1 MSEFS
6 YTILGSSAGVPQIN
20 RGSSG
25 YVIRTGESL
34 ALIDCG
40 GSVCQNFLRAGFD
53 PTKLDRIFITHTH
66 PDHVVELPLLVQSLY
81 LSSRKSPVDLY
92 LPEEFVDSFEQML
105 QAMYIFRSRFKFELR
120 IVGYDDQFTF
130 EGPFSLKAIAN
141 SHLRKYAPFV
151 SQAGSPS
158 RLQCFSYDINI
169 NGKSLFHSGDVG
181 GFEDVEPY
189 LQGHDYAVLE
199 AAHLDVDRLLHF
211 AQASRVGQYVITHL
225 QSDEQGLEIARRA
238 RIAEIANLVVASD
251 GWRVEL

>member
-1 MSEFS
+1 MSECS
-6 YTILGSSAGVPQIN
+6 YTILGSSAGVPQVN

-25 YVIRTGESL
+25 YVMRTGESL

-53 PTKLDRIFITHTH
+53 PTKIDRIFITHTH
-66 PDHVVELPLLVQSLY
+66 PDHVVELPLLLQMLY
-81 LSSRKSPVDLY
+81 LGPRKNPVDLY
-92 LPEEFVDSFEQML
+92 LPEEFVDSFERML
-105 QAMYIFRSRFKFELR
+105 EAMYIFRSRFKFELR
-120 IVGYDDQFTF
+120 IVGYDDQFSF
-130 EGPFSLKAIAN
+130 EGVFSLKAIAN

-158 RLQCFSYDINI
+158 RLQCFSYDLVLG
-169 NGKSLFHSGDVG
+169 GKTIFHSGDVG

-189 LQGHDYAVLE
+189 LQGHDYVVLE
-199 AAHLDVDRLLHF
+199 AAHLDVDRLLKF

-238 RIAEIANLVVASD
+238 RVADVTNLVVAQD
-251 GWRVEL
+251 GWTVEL